1 MILDVH
7 DFPYKI
13 LEVIY
18 VLESNFLAFEKQIWN
33 MYHILPKVGY
43 SVAASSHQV
52 NISTVKLTNVH
63 IER

>member
-33 MYHILPKVGY
+33 IYHILPKVGY
-43 SVAASSHQV
+43 SVAASSH
-52 NISTVKLTNVH
+52 
-63 IER
+63 